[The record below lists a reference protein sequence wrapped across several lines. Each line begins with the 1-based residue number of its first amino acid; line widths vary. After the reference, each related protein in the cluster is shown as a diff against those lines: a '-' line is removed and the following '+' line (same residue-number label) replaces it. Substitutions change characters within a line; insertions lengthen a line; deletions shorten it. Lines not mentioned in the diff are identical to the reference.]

1 VILGGLC
8 ALAFFVE
15 NAWQS
20 WGAVHLES
28 DLGASPALGA
38 LAPALFAGA
47 AALSRLGAHGLA
59 GRVSELVLLRAGAL
73 LGATGTLLGALAT
86 GAAPALAGVAM
97 AGAGIS
103 ICAPVL
109 FSIAGRSADHAVRG
123 AAVSI
128 VTTIA
133 YLGFLVGPAAVGL
146 LAGATALGT
155 SLAAVAGVALVLA
168 ILAPRAPPGRGR
180 LGRQAAARPLQEA
193 RGLADQE
200 LWMIRLA
207 WWGVVANAFATRSG
221 DAPNGGRFVARERGP
236 AFWLALWALAIA
248 AEFGAL
254 VPVFFPGDE
263 QVEAVQVVYRLIGG
277 SFAACGLIAWRRRPD
292 SRSGLLMAAAGGGFF
307 VSALLSQFDPPVA
320 QTAGLVLTELWA
332 PFFAALLLTLLTGGR
347 FEATIDR
354 VLVAGFVLALWIL
367 QVVWLLFYE
376 QDGNLLAI
384 FPNAGIADAVDKS
397 QRSLA
402 GVVCVA
408 LAAVVALRWRAAS
421 RPRRRALLPSVAGSA
436 ALLLFAAL
444 LTNDLVTGSR
454 SQVVLWAAVISLVS
468 VPAAFLVGLL
478 RSRLARGGLADLFR
492 DLKTTRGGDLQG
504 ALART
509 LGDPSLV
516 VAYRLPGSLGYADAD
531 GRPVLVP
538 PVAADRS
545 TATVES
551 DGAEL
556 AALVYDASLDDDPEL
571 VEAVRAA
578 AGMALENE
586 RLQAETQARLA
597 EVHASRERIVAAG
610 DAERRR
616 LERNLHDGAQQ
627 RLVALSLQLRLLQ
640 GRVGDDPSA
649 QELVSTAS
657 DQLAESLS
665 ELREL
670 ARGIHPAV
678 LNHGL
683 AAALE
688 SLAARSPVPTTVS
701 YEADDRLPEPVA
713 LAAYFVA
720 SEALTNVAKYAQAS
734 AVTVRVSQHAGSAVI
749 EIADDGVGGADE
761 AGGSG
766 LRGLADRVAAL
777 DGRLRVVSPAG
788 AGTVVTAEL
797 PCG

>member
-1 VILGGLC
+1 
-8 ALAFFVE
+8 
-15 NAWQS
+15 
-20 WGAVHLES
+20 
-28 DLGASPALGA
+28 
-38 LAPALFAGA
+38 
-47 AALSRLGAHGLA
+47 
-59 GRVSELVLLRAGAL
+59 
-73 LGATGTLLGALAT
+73 
-86 GAAPALAGVAM
+86 
-97 AGAGIS
+97 
-103 ICAPVL
+103 
-109 FSIAGRSADHAVRG
+109 
-123 AAVSI
+123 
-128 VTTIA
+128 
-133 YLGFLVGPAAVGL
+133 
-146 LAGATALGT
+146 
-155 SLAAVAGVALVLA
+155 
-168 ILAPRAPPGRGR
+168 
-180 LGRQAAARPLQEA
+180 
-193 RGLADQE
+193 
-200 LWMIRLA
+200 MIRLA
-207 WWGVVANAFATRSG
+207 RWDVSESRFATRSG
-221 DAPNGGRFVARERGP
+221 DAQRASAIGRFAAPERPLG
-236 AFWLALWALAIA
+236 FWLALWALVIA

-254 VPVFFPGDE
+254 VPVIFPGE
-263 QVEAVQVVYRLIGG
+263 EHVAAEQVVYRLIGG

-292 SRSGLLMAAAGGGFF
+292 SRSGKLMAISGVGFF
-307 VSALLSQFDPPVA
+307 VSATIGQLHASVA
-320 QTAGLVLTELWA
+320 QTAAILVQELWA
-332 PFFAALLLTLLTGGR
+332 PFFVALLLTLLTGGR
-347 FEATIDR
+347 LESR
-354 VLVAGFVLALWIL
+354 VDWLLVGAFVLALWVL

-376 QDGNLLAI
+376 QEGNLLAV
-384 FPNAGIADAVDKS
+384 FPNADIADAVDKG

-402 GVVCVA
+402 GLACVA
-408 LAAVVALRWRAAS
+408 VAVVVAARWRAAS

-444 LTNDLVTGSR
+444 LTNDIVTGSR
-454 SQVVLWAAVISLVS
+454 SQTVLWLAIVSLVS

-492 DLKTTRGGDLQG
+492 DLKTTRGFALQE
-504 ALART
+504 ALAKT

-516 VAYRLPGSLGYADAD
+516 VAYRLPESLGYADAD

-538 PVAADRS
+538 PVAGDRS
-545 TATVES
+545 AATVES
-551 DGAEL
+551 DGIEL

-586 RLQAETQARLA
+586 RLQAESQAQLA
-597 EVHASRERIVAAG
+597 EVQASRERIVAAG

-657 DQLAESLS
+657 TQLAQSLA

-678 LNHGL
+678 LDHGL
-683 AAALE
+683 EAALD
-688 SLAARSPVPTTVS
+688 SLAARSTVATTVS
-701 YEADDRLPEPVA
+701 YEATEPLPEPVE

-720 SEALTNVAKYAQAS
+720 SEALANVAKYAQATS
-734 AVTVRVSQHAGSAVI
+734 VRLRVSHVGPHAVI

-766 LRGLADRVAAL
+766 LRGLADRVEAL
-777 DGRLRVVSPAG
+777 DGRLRVVSPSG